1 MMLVVIDRHR
11 KIRAMYLRGRLK
23 KANALL
29 LLIITL
35 HVTGY
40 SLMLTGQI
48 FAPLQEQI
56 TFSSSASFE
65 ADDSQTG
72 IDDFKPP
79 KHSFIDYTTYFC
91 PDRLVP
97 IYQPSES
104 LLLFSEPFRIPP
116 QVYPEIFVPPQNI
129 A

>member
-1 MMLVVIDRHR
+1 MYRHGCL
-11 KIRAMYLRGRLK
+11 KRAK
-23 KANALL
+23 ALL
-29 LLIITL
+29 LLIVAL

-40 SLMLTGQI
+40 SLMLRDQA

-56 TFSSSASFE
+56 TFCCSANIE
-65 ADDSQTG
+65 ADDAQTD

-91 PDRLVP
+91 PSRLVP

-104 LLLFSEPFRIPP
+104 RLVFAEPFRLPP
-116 QVYPEIFVPPQNI
+116 QVYPEISVPPQNV

>member
-1 MMLVVIDRHR
+1 MLVIVDRHR
-11 KIRAMYLRGRLK
+11 KIRAMHLHGRLK

-29 LLIITL
+29 LLIVTL

-56 TFSSSASFE
+56 TFCSSTSFE

-72 IDDFKPP
+72 SDDFKPP
-79 KHSFIDYTTYFC
+79 KHSFIDYTSYFC

-97 IYQPSES
+97 IYRPSES
-104 LLLFSEPFRIPP
+104 RLFFSEPFRLPP

>member
-1 MMLVVIDRHR
+1 MLVIIDRHR
-11 KIRAMYLRGRLK
+11 KIRAMHLRGRLK

-48 FAPLQEQI
+48 FAPIQEQI
-56 TFSSSASFE
+56 TFSSSTSLE

-79 KHSFIDYTTYFC
+79 KQSFIDYTTYFC

-97 IYQPSES
+97 IYQPCES
-104 LLLFSEPFRIPP
+104 RLIFSEPFRVTP
-116 QVYPEIFVPPQNI
+116 QVYPEISVPPQNF

>member
-1 MMLVVIDRHR
+1 MYRHGCQ
-11 KIRAMYLRGRLK
+11 KRAK
-23 KANALL
+23 ALL
-29 LLIITL
+29 LLIVIL
-35 HVTGY
+35 HVAGC
-40 SLMLTGQI
+40 SLMLTGQA

-56 TFSSSASFE
+56 AFCCSANIE
-65 ADDSQTG
+65 ADGAQAD

-91 PDRLVP
+91 PSGLVP

-104 LLLFSEPFRIPP
+104 RLLFAEPFRLPP
-116 QVYPEIFVPPQNI
+116 QVYPEISVPPQNI